1 MPFKF
6 IDDVAT
12 ADCAVEIKAE
22 TLPGIFVEAA
32 KSLTARMIDPA
43 TVKLEQ
49 SWKIELSE
57 ENIRG
62 LLYAWLS
69 ELVFIRDSE
78 NVLLSDFEISSLK
91 TDGECSLSAV
101 ARGEK
106 IDHDR
111 HDIVVEVKAVTMHMF
126 TIEKEG
132 NSWKAFVVY
141 DL

>member
-12 ADCAVEIKAE
+12 ADCAVEIEAV
-22 TLPGIFVEAA
+22 TLPGIFVDAA

-43 TVKLEQ
+43 TVRSVQ

-57 ENIRG
+57 DNIRD
-62 LLYAWLS
+62 LLYSWLS

-78 NVLLSDFEISSLK
+78 NVLFSEFEVGNLR
-91 TDGECSLSAV
+91 TNGECSLSAV

-106 IDHDR
+106 INHDR
-111 HDIVVEVKAVTMHMF
+111 HDIVVEVKAVTMHLF
-126 TIEKEG
+126 NVEKQG
-132 NSWKAFVVY
+132 NSWKAFVVF

>member
-43 TVKLEQ
+43 TVRLEQ

>member
-22 TLPGIFVEAA
+22 TLSGIFVDAA

-43 TVKLEQ
+43 TVRPEQ

-57 ENIRG
+57 ENLRS

-78 NVLLSDFEISSLK
+78 NVLLSDFEVSSLK

-106 IDHDR
+106 IDHGR

-126 TIEKEG
+126 NIEKEG
-132 NSWKAFVVY
+132 NIWKAFVVY